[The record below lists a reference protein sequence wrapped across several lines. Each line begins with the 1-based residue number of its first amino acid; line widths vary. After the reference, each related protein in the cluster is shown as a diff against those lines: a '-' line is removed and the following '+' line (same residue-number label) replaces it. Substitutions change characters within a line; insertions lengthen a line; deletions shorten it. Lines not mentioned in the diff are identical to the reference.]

1 MRKLLDCL
9 CCPCS
14 YLLLTKG
21 FFGLQARDFSWN
33 RRLAKYVKA
42 EQYKKTLELFQQ
54 MQKEGM
60 IHVTFTFVPILNP
73 DPVTIVGVL
82 KACAGGVL
90 AFEEGKCA
98 HQHIIHSGCEFD
110 VYARRV
116 FNKMAIRDMVSW
128 TAMIFGHSIQTHYE
142 YDVFVGNNLVDM
154 YAKCGSMADAWRLFS
169 KMHSHNENSTNQVL
183 ELDLRNSAG
192 CAMLS
197 NIYGLAGKWDLSA
210 NVQWQR
216 LQWGVKKQ
224 IKSHLD

>member
-110 VYARRV
+110 
-116 FNKMAIRDMVSW
+116 
-128 TAMIFGHSIQTHYE
+128 SIQTHYE